1 MKLTRRWRDREK
13 PTISFELFPPRT
25 PKAAKRLD
33 KVIAKLAALE
43 PDFVS
48 VTFGAGGSTREGS
61 LRLADKLKNEQG
73 LETLAYFAGYGLGPE
88 DISSVL
94 TGYQQINIENVL
106 VVRGDEPRGEEPFN
120 PHPQSMLHASD
131 LLSFIRPRF
140 DFCLGAAGYPEGH
153 IQAESKD
160 SDLHYLKLKQDHGAE
175 FIIANYFYDTRY
187 FLDFQA
193 RCEEAGIQVPVVAG
207 VMPIYNVKMMESLAS
222 LCGATIT
229 EEIQQ
234 GLAKLPEGDKAA
246 LNAFGVDFALRQ
258 CRELLAAGVAGLH
271 IYTMDR
277 SKSAVPLVQA
287 LRAEGIL

>member
-73 LETLAYFAGYGLGPE
+73 LETL
-88 DISSVL
+88 
-94 TGYQQINIENVL
+94 
-106 VVRGDEPRGEEPFN
+106 
-120 PHPQSMLHASD
+120 
-131 LLSFIRPRF
+131 
-140 DFCLGAAGYPEGH
+140 
-153 IQAESKD
+153 
-160 SDLHYLKLKQDHGAE
+160 
-175 FIIANYFYDTRY
+175 
-187 FLDFQA
+187 
-193 RCEEAGIQVPVVAG
+193 
-207 VMPIYNVKMMESLAS
+207 
-222 LCGATIT
+222 
-229 EEIQQ
+229 
-234 GLAKLPEGDKAA
+234 PEGDKAA

-277 SKSAVPLVQA
+277 SKSAVPLA
-287 LRAEGIL
+287 PAPRAAGIL